1 MLAVLKPI
9 NLALAFLLELAL
21 LAAFA
26 YWGFNTGDSTAIHIV
41 LGIGVP
47 VLVAVIWGI
56 FMAPSSQRRLNGAAY
71 LVVKVVL
78 FGLGVAAL
86 VAAGQTTLG
95 VVFAVVF
102 VVNTILLYVW
112 KQWVRYPVD

>member
-1 MLAVLKPI
+1 MIAILKST

-26 YWGFNTGDSTAIHIV
+26 YWGFQSGGGTLGKV
-41 LGIGVP
+41 LLGIGVP

-56 FMAPSSQRRLNGAAY
+56 FMAPNSTRHLQGGAY
-71 LVVKVVL
+71 LVLKAIL

-86 VAAGQTTLG
+86 AAAGRTTLG
-95 VVFAVVF
+95 LVFAVV
-102 VVNTILLYVW
+102 VVINTILLYVW
-112 KQWVRYPVD
+112 RQ